1 MSSPEPI
8 QSPVEALEMA
18 RRESQQAAYKQLHA
32 TLQELHRLDVP
43 VLDDSH
49 LQALGIRR
57 LPDIDV
63 DEHAPRYKWADSMAG
78 EYGDGILGKTKWQ
91 YLRSLSEDDDMYT
104 EETVSHSFFRDDEL
118 LGAYCS
124 TGFYDLWSR
133 NRREPELS
141 KPHLGAV
148 VCDSSRSTLDT
159 LASEVEAAITVLKFR
174 FRRGDFTNFHTIPVI
189 VYSFHHDESARIT
202 QAYWDGN
209 GLVIRHSRLLDL
221 RGDQPTSDAWK
232 AGDEEPKG
240 SALQLEHFLHLRALV
255 QQHGPGDFPLHD
267 LVKAKYV
274 EAAESFMRSWQDFD
288 NYIIQVPTN
297 DPAIDVDN
305 LGVFAGAKLVQNQVL
320 LDAYLE
326 TAQEAADSFQDSTL
340 ETPLK
345 KRKKDMMNQ
354 DIDFHMKPPEH
365 DAADEQVVNQAL
377 ISFASA
383 LTRRWMVQQAPTT
396 AYANEQTPTKGG
408 DTAVPP
414 RDWKTIADWTMT
426 RDRFH
431 IRERVRNDDLIQ
443 KGHMEGLMASTRKDN
458 IEVLADNHSYVR
470 VLTSET
476 DGSLYHI
483 EEDATEVL
491 AIVEAKKRLRR
502 RNRLKIEWQEAAE
515 ILAWLNV
522 RLRAESAGKGKG
534 LMTERRGMLEPK
546 PAAGKSRE
554 KSRCLLVAQDREEMH
569 LVIGEWD
576 DLYEEYA
583 LEGKFSDANIKA
595 LERLK
600 ATRDPARADAGFLA
614 LHVYGPFGGY
624 TTGLSSR
631 DRSMRKLSANLLA
644 LSLHLSQASCSP
656 SSRRVSP
663 AASIQLPA
671 QRRLSRKVQS
681 LAEENERTAV
691 VGLDKENPAPNAQ
704 NLVLAKTQRDKT
716 RRPRGT
722 SAPVRRDLTMDA
734 RPQSGTSQFLDLSK
748 PMLMIACQCEDAEL
762 PPIRR
767 AARAKP
773 VPNLVD
779 QSRAAEMLLRR
790 DITASRQQLQRQ
802 FRGLLPCHK
811 PPEHLYWFRVSSNNT
826 KANDLLA
833 DKQLRRQPDETPVK
847 KKKDKKNTP
856 IKGIF
861 SFGKKK
867 DKGDKK

>member
-1 MSSPEPI
+1 MMQADKATAPPRLNKGPNHI
-8 QSPVEALEMA
+8 RLCGL
-18 RRESQQAAYKQLHA
+18 RR
-32 TLQELHRLDVP
+32 
-43 VLDDSH
+43 
-49 LQALGIRR
+49 
-57 LPDIDV
+57 
-63 DEHAPRYKWADSMAG
+63 
-78 EYGDGILGKTKWQ
+78 
-91 YLRSLSEDDDMYT
+91 
-104 EETVSHSFFRDDEL
+104 
-118 LGAYCS
+118 
-124 TGFYDLWSR
+124 
-133 NRREPELS
+133 
-141 KPHLGAV
+141 
-148 VCDSSRSTLDT
+148 
-159 LASEVEAAITVLKFR
+159 
-174 FRRGDFTNFHTIPVI
+174 
-189 VYSFHHDESARIT
+189 
-202 QAYWDGN
+202 
-209 GLVIRHSRLLDL
+209 
-221 RGDQPTSDAWK
+221 WK
-232 AGDEEPKG
+232 SGDEKAKG
-240 SALQLEHFLHLRALV
+240 SGLHLEHFLHLRALIKN
-255 QQHGPGDFPLHD
+255 HENEEFPLRDFVDEKHA
-267 LVKAKYV
+267 V
-274 EAAESFMRSWQDFD
+274 AAEAFLRSWQDFD

-320 LDAYLE
+320 LDAYLG
-326 TAQEAADSFQDSTL
+326 TSQGGADSFEDSTA

-345 KRKKDMMNQ
+345 KTKPG
-354 DIDFHMKPPEH
+354 IDFNKNPPAN
-365 DAADEQVVNQAL
+365 DASDEQIVNEAL

-383 LTRRWMVQQAPTT
+383 LTRRWMVQQTRATVYD
-396 AYANEQTPTKGG
+396 ADRTPTKGSSAAP
-408 DTAVPP
+408 TY
-414 RDWKTIADWTMT
+414 DWKTIADWTMT

-443 KGHMEGLMASTRKDN
+443 KGHMAGLRANTRRKDN
-458 IEVLADNHSYVR
+458 FVDQADGHSYGR

-491 AIVEAKKRLRR
+491 AIVEAKKRLRAK
-502 RNRLKIEWQEAAE
+502 NGLKIEWQEAAE

-522 RLRAESAGKGKG
+522 RLRTELVPDGGKGKG
-534 LMTERRGMLEPK
+534 PLTQRRGMLKPK
-546 PAAGKSRE
+546 AAAGRSGE
-554 KSRCLLVAQDREEMH
+554 KSRCLLLAQDREEIY

-583 LEGKFSDANIKA
+583 LDGKFSNASLKVLDN
-595 LERLK
+595 LK
-600 ATRDPARADAGFLA
+600 AKGDPARADAGFLA
-614 LHVYGPFGGY
+614 LHVYGPYGGFGNAS
-624 TTGLSSR
+624 SSR
-631 DRSMRKLSANLLA
+631 GKSMRTLSTNLLA

-833 DKQLRRQPDETPVK
+833 DKQLRVPGQMADTIQHPQHDPFHGAGPSYQAQAGPSSFSTPAGAAVPPDGRDPSQPQRQPDETPVK